1 MPNQSKI
8 TKVRSIRASDDF
20 WCMTGK
26 TAKKENT
33 DINKLIVK
41 VVTEYC
47 KGVSNGRK

>member
-8 TKVRSIRASDDF
+8 TKVRSIRASNDF
-20 WCMTGK
+20 WSITEK
-26 TAKKENT
+26 IAKEENT